1 MAFNQFDANAPTVA
15 LTATTTKTVNGIQAA
30 TNVAV
35 KGLEM
40 AATFDGATS
49 TNAPTVVDFAR
60 CTFATNAPGTNSTA
74 TTLQKRDPG
83 RAETLQT
90 IGGNTWTAEPT
101 VVTPQFSR
109 DIASYDGSYHYICP
123 QTSPMIIVGGKGFVI
138 RCTAPANVNC
148 TSSLTA
154 EE

>member
-1 MAFNQFDANAPTVA
+1 VA
-15 LTATTTKTVNGIQAA
+15 LAATTTKTVNGILAA
-30 TNVAV
+30 ANIAV
-35 KGLEM
+35 KGLEF
-40 AATFDGATS
+40 AASFDGATS
-49 TNAPTVVDFAR
+49 TNAPVVVDFAR
-60 CTFATNAPGTNSTA
+60 CTFATNQPGTNSSA

-90 IGGNTWTAEPT
+90 SGGNTWTTEPT

-109 DIASYDGSYHYICP
+109 DVAQYDGSYHYICP

-138 RCTAPANVNC
+138 RCTSPNIVNR
-148 TSSLTA
+148 TSSITA